1 MHAVEC
7 VAANAALRN
16 QSEVDTILR
25 GLHSSGY
32 ELIFRATAKAML
44 EKLGRATPDM
54 CAPGVRDLLRS
65 WFGGTRAQYVPERG
79 YIIGDLLIKGESL
92 FLLQPSGSRI
102 VLVEA
107 RHHDDE
113 RGIEAFSEDV
123 ARSSKGLDGRRLRGM
138 DWKWSPVD
146 WDLTMRS
153 RAYTRRA
160 GARTAVLA
168 KNPAKLEPGD
178 VDAAALLTS
187 ADARGFLLSLA
198 QLGKQ
203 RSADARAAGESEH
216 AELLLKGGLI
226 RGEFLVVCKKDSR
239 TLCTVQTR
247 AELDS
252 ATVRCTTCG
261 QSFASEHVQE
271 IYALT
276 DLGRR
281 MLGGSHWMTVWVTSV
296 LVHLGI
302 PLADVSWGAT
312 GAEDEV
318 DIIVSI
324 YGQEVFFELKDR
336 EFGLGD
342 GYPFS
347 SRLQR
352 YGATQGV
359 IVTTDVVAA
368 EVKRFLADQR
378 TGAVPIVIVEGTDV
392 IEPRLRT
399 LLNSLANGAVRSAFS
414 MFMEPVGLDATPVV
428 SAWLKRS

>member
-1 MHAVEC
+1 
-7 VAANAALRN
+7 
-16 QSEVDTILR
+16 
-25 GLHSSGY
+25 
-32 ELIFRATAKAML
+32 
-44 EKLGRATPDM
+44 
-54 CAPGVRDLLRS
+54 
-65 WFGGTRAQYVPERG
+65 
-79 YIIGDLLIKGESL
+79 
-92 FLLQPSGSRI
+92 
-102 VLVEA
+102 
-107 RHHDDE
+107 
-113 RGIEAFSEDV
+113 
-123 ARSSKGLDGRRLRGM
+123 
-138 DWKWSPVD
+138 
-146 WDLTMRS
+146 
-153 RAYTRRA
+153 
-160 GARTAVLA
+160 
-168 KNPAKLEPGD
+168 
-178 VDAAALLTS
+178 
-187 ADARGFLLSLA
+187 
-198 QLGKQ
+198 
-203 RSADARAAGESEH
+203 
-216 AELLLKGGLI
+216 
-226 RGEFLVVCKKDSR
+226 
-239 TLCTVQTR
+239 
-247 AELDS
+247 
-252 ATVRCTTCG
+252 
-261 QSFASEHVQE
+261 
-271 IYALT
+271 
-276 DLGRR
+276 
-281 MLGGSHWMTVWVTSV
+281 MTVWVTSV